1 MKKLINKIFHSD
13 NLAISCIKR
22 FIVLFCVW
30 IWNVWSLYSLYTYPP
45 MHVYTK
51 LKYEAESLAIHTIFF
66 FTVFLSICMVDA
78 FWVKESKERNIS
90 KYIVRQ
96 IIPMIPFLVI
106 CPVLYNIY
114 PDKNLSNIFLA
125 VQWLQVIITDS
136 LLWGSILTAGIVVLI
151 VILFFVVPF
160 LLLPR
165 ISASV
170 KRLYEKIRFCRLK
183 KRYTKSKKIKSYPV
197 RLFAEIDG
205 ELSVC
210 LQNICDIFNESVQS
224 CFEEYDCGSD
234 DAKMGI
240 FFTEAGTD
248 SIEYGT
254 NGVFAVVRVGA
265 EKIENVYDTSLIA
278 DKCVNSIVAII
289 KDSSSKLG
297 LESADCLIEHILK
310 TADAF
315 YPKDSGLKRL

>member
-1 MKKLINKIFHSD
+1 MKKFFEKIFHSD
-13 NLAISCIKR
+13 NIAVSCIKR
-22 FIVLFCVW
+22 FFVLLCVW
-30 IWNVWSLYSLYTYPP
+30 LWNVGALYSLYTYPP

-51 LKYEAESLAIHTIFF
+51 LKYEAESLAVHTIFF
-66 FTVFLSICMVDA
+66 FIVFSSICMVDA
-78 FWVKESKERNIS
+78 FWVKESNERNIS
-90 KYIVRQ
+90 KYIAKQ
-96 IIPMIPFLVI
+96 IIPMLPFLIV
-106 CPVLYNIY
+106 CPILYAFY

-136 LLWGSILTAGIVVLI
+136 LLWGSILTVLIVVLI

-170 KRLYEKIRFCRLK
+170 KRLYEKIRFRRLK
-183 KRYTKSKKIKSYPV
+183 KRYTKSKKINAYPV
-197 RLFAEIDG
+197 KLFAEIDG

-210 LQNICDIFNESVQS
+210 LQNICDVFNKSVQS
-224 CFEEYDCGSD
+224 YFEEYGRSS
-234 DAKMGI
+234 ASHKMGI
-240 FFTEAGTD
+240 FFTEAGPD

-254 NGVFAVVRVGA
+254 NGAFAVVRVGD
-265 EKIENVYDTSLIA
+265 EKVENVYDTSLIA
-278 DKCVNSIVAII
+278 DKCVNSIIDII
-289 KDSSSKLG
+289 KADSLKLG
-297 LESADCLIEHILK
+297 LDSPEDLIEHILK